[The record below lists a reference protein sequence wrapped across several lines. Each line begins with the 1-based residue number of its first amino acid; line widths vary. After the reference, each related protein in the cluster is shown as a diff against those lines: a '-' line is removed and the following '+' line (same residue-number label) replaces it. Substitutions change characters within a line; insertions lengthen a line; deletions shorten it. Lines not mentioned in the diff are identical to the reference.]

1 MRLHHMELCGA
12 RVHFLGKC
20 FRRIGQ
26 IQRYRIRTIVAGSH
40 HHAAGDVAECKH
52 LPGAQ
57 PHRGALHAYHFRRD
71 RHGITPMLT
80 FKRQQRRHDFR
91 RARNGQYLAAVLF
104 K

>member
-1 MRLHHMELCGA
+1 MVKAIVGA
-12 RVHFLGKC
+12 CWGDEGKGKITDILAEDSDKMC
-20 FRRIGQ
+20 
-26 IQRYRIRTIVAGSH
+26 IRDSH
-40 HHAAGDVAECKH
+40 HTAGDVAECKH

-80 FKRQQRRHDFR
+80 FKCQHRRHDFR